1 MESLIKAKQTAID
14 EINAK
19 ISKFL
24 LDGGKIQ
31 VYKPPMDLRHETK
44 PVGMSHLSVEV

>member
-1 MESLIKAKQTAID
+1 MEQQIRNRQAARDDIQSQ
-14 EINAK
+14 

-31 VYKPPMDLRHETK
+31 VCKPPMDLRHETK

>member
-1 MESLIKAKQTAID
+1 MEQQIRNRQKSRDDIQSQ
-14 EINAK
+14 

-24 LDGGKIQ
+24 LDGGKVQ
-31 VYKPPMDLRHETK
+31 VYKPPMDLRHETE